1 MADISDDT
9 TLSADSTGSSFPA
22 SVALST
28 LVREAEAIQQV
39 RKHDLRSGDWL
50 AVKTANSV
58 YTIRVLENGEYL
70 LSGGWFD
77 AHGCTC
83 CRVRI
88 NGCTWGG
95 SAIKA
100 DVVAAC
106 GLQLE
111 FSNRVRT
118 SPIRTIAFVPGARL
132 N

>member
-1 MADISDDT
+1 MADIGNGT
-9 TLSADSTGSSFPA
+9 ALNADSAGSTVPP

-28 LVREAEAIQQV
+28 LVREADAMQQV

-58 YTIRVLENGEYL
+58 YTIRVLQDGEYL

-77 AHGCTC
+77 AHGYTS

-95 SAIKA
+95 SAIKV

>member
-1 MADISDDT
+1 MADMDSGT
-9 TLSADSTGSSFPA
+9 TLNADCKGSAFPSA
-22 SVALST
+22 VALST
-28 LVREAEAIQQV
+28 LVQDADALQQV

-58 YTIRVLENGEYL
+58 YIIRVLENGEYL
-70 LSGGWFD
+70 ISGGWFD
-77 AHGCTC
+77 AHSGTS

-95 SAIKA
+95 SAIKV